1 MRKFGEH
8 MDKGHFFHYSLHLSF
23 VSCRIVTLEA
33 SGDKIL
39 YIGNVST
46 EGISNG
52 EKQLWKNSFD
62 LSLISC
68 DYQK

>member
-8 MDKGHFFHYSLHLSF
+8 MDKGHFSIIAYTQLCVLQNRYFGSI
-23 VSCRIVTLEA
+23 R
-33 SGDKIL
+33 DKIL

-52 EKQLWKNSFD
+52 EKQLWEK
-62 LSLISC
+62 LI
-68 DYQK
+68 